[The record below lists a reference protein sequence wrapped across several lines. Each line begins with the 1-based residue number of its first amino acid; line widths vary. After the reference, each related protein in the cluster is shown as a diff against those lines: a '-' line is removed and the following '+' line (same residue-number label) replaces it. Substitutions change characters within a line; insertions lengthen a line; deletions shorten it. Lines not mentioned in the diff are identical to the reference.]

1 MIKSFKSFTEERT
14 NGLVVTFGRYN
25 PPTVGHEKLFDAV
38 AKIAKGKMP
47 SHGRKR
53 AKKPRGARSESE
65 PLPDQTV
72 IFTVFLGG
80 EIYLSATRGP
90 HCAVRTS
97 LALATCSAD
106 GNLMPAVSAGS
117 GRFFI
122 ISGVTLPAATSASKR
137 AGIAPPTM

>member
-1 MIKSFKSFTEERT
+1 MASSIA
-14 NGLVVTFGRYN
+14 GLVEPSTGCSADRN
-25 PPTVGHEKLFDAV
+25 TLNDGHNKNAPTNTAN
-38 AKIAKGKMP
+38 GKMP

-53 AKKPRGARSESE
+53 TKRPSGARSVSE
-65 PLPDQTV
+65 PLPDLTV
-72 IFTVFLGG
+72 KFTVFLGG

-97 LALATCSAD
+97 LAAATCSAD
-106 GNLMPAVSAGS
+106 GNLIPAVSAGS